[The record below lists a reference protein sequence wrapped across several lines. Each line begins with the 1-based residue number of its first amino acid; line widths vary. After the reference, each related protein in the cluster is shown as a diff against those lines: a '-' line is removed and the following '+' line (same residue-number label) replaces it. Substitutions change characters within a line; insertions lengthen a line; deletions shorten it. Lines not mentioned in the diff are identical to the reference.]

1 MQNSILYMYF
11 LKYCWAPHFYW
22 GKDCCQSEMS
32 YKEYL
37 LKDYSKS
44 YIEKADQTNCFLQEI
59 KISLQVFSTSALFMV
74 SFSILS
80 TRMSVVMQISVQ
92 QEVNW
97 DRRINFHKQLNSHQS
112 VMMFCLDILMNW
124 ITYKLMV
131 CQKLKGHS
139 PFTSLYTL

>member
-1 MQNSILYMYF
+1 MQNSILYVYF

-22 GKDCCQSEMS
+22 GGDYCQSEIS

-44 YIEKADQTNCFLQEI
+44 YIEKANQTNCFLQEI
-59 KISLQVFSTSALFMV
+59 EISLLVFSNSALFMA
-74 SFSILS
+74 FLILS
-80 TRMSVVMQISVQ
+80 TRTSVVMQISFQ

-97 DRRINFHKQLNSHQS
+97 DHRINFHKQLNSHQS
-112 VMMFCLDILMNW
+112 VMMFYLDTVMNW

-131 CQKLKGHS
+131 YQKLKGHS

>member
-22 GKDCCQSEMS
+22 GRNYCESEIS

-44 YIEKADQTNCFLQEI
+44 CIEKANQTNCFLQGIEV
-59 KISLQVFSTSALFMV
+59 SLQVFSTSALFMV
-74 SFSILS
+74 FFLILS
-80 TRMSVVMQISVQ
+80 TRMSVVMQISVLK
-92 QEVNW
+92 EVNW
-97 DRRINFHKQLNSHQS
+97 DHRINFHKQLNSHQS
-112 VMMFCLDILMNW
+112 VMMFRLDILMNW

-139 PFTSLYTL
+139 PFISLYTL